1 MNNLIFGGTAT
12 GGNQDDYRYR
22 VNWVASGSNRYFYKY
37 ADMEDTGKIENTMI
51 PMLRIG
57 EMYLIAAESQSTSLT
72 AGSSYVNTLRRNR
85 GVTTVSSLTQD
96 LLVYVSYTVKGN
108 SFISIRDCTDL
119 FYSRPYLVKIRKQ
132 VIRYS

>member
-1 MNNLIFGGTAT
+1 
-12 GGNQDDYRYR
+12 
-22 VNWVASGSNRYFYKY
+22 
-37 ADMEDTGKIENTMI
+37 MEDTGKIENTMI

-96 LLVYVSYTVKGN
+96 LLVYEY
-108 SFISIRDCTDL
+108 IRELYGEGQTL
-119 FYSRPYLVKIRKQ
+119 LSL
-132 VIRYS
+132 